1 MAVFGVHFRSFS
13 ILLERFYSIKIFI
26 PNQGRPFL
34 SKFRNLKF
42 LIFRFIY
49 TLNSNHIITNYDEL
63 VDYHP
68 LDVYTLNAN
77 EVEKHYVRMR
87 YDLADCEK

>member
-1 MAVFGVHFRSFS
+1 MPNSEVFFVCTQMHT
-13 ILLERFYSIKIFI
+13 
-26 PNQGRPFL
+26 NQYDRRL
-34 SKFRNLKF
+34 HS
-42 LIFRFIY
+42 Y
-49 TLNSNHIITNYDEL
+49 EVCLNSNHIITTNYDEL

-68 LDVYTLNAN
+68 YTLNAN